1 MRVVCYA
8 RVARMEQLGI
18 EAQKEYVRNY
28 IKGHL
33 EWGSKS
39 SLSMELGR
47 PLNSLTI
54 YKG

>member
-28 IKGHL
+28 IKEHP